1 MPELNVDNEIAL
13 GVKSPETIFAEMDSL
28 VEGNLTLVADFSTV
42 QRNYNGLREGS
53 KHLKNTFGAFKQPV
67 AARFSVIDMTTSK
80 YIVTSTRFI
89 LGAVQL
95 ATREKY
101 QISYGFDERWWRPFC
116 ARMRNKKVYVNW
128 RYI

>member
-1 MPELNVDNEIAL
+1 MPELEVDSEIAL
-13 GVKSPETIFAEMDSL
+13 GEKLPEAIFAEMDSL
-28 VEGNLTLVADFSTV
+28 VEGNLTPAADFSTV

-53 KHLKNTFGAFKQPV
+53 KHIKNIFGAFKQPV
-67 AARFSVIDMTTSK
+67 AARFSVIDMNTSE
-80 YIVTSTRFI
+80 YIVTSTKFI

-116 ARMRNKKVYVNW
+116 ARMRNKKVYVT
-128 RYI
+128 